1 MRRKEATVLVIALGP
16 AKQILKTGT
25 KIVAC
30 TVSESDLAISSVPGL
45 QIVPLRRLGLG
56 ISVLLDIRG
65 SEVLD
70 LLGDDVAAPAD
81 TVARFLC
88 RDGDGDG
95 GGGTAASRLSRD
107 LDLREGRGAR
117 GGASFSLLSAIHT
130 PID

>member
-1 MRRKEATVLVIALGP
+1 VLVIALGP
-16 AKQILKTGT
+16 AKQVLKTGT

-30 TVSESDLAISSVPGL
+30 TVSETDLAISSVPGL

-56 ISVLLDIRG
+56 ISMLLDLRG

-88 RDGDGDG
+88 RDSDG
-95 GGGTAASRLSRD
+95 GGGTAASRLSRGI
-107 LDLREGRGAR
+107 DLREGRGAQ
-117 GGASFSLLSAIHT
+117 GGASISLLSSIHT